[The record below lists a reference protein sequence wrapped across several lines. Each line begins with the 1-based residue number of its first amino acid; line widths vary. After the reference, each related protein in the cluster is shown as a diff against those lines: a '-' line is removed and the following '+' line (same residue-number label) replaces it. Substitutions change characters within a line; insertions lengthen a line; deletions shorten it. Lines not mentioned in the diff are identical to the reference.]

1 MGAVYRAFDETLHRH
16 VAIKR
21 LLPALVDQSRA
32 LRFRREARM
41 AARLN
46 HPAIVHI
53 YEIVETAD
61 GDWIVMELVEGKT
74 LDRLLREGR
83 IDLPRA
89 VRYAR
94 EVAEGL
100 SEAHAQGIVH
110 RDLKAANVMVTG
122 TGRVKIL
129 DFGLAKVY
137 QGDADQEI
145 STPGTVVGTC
155 HAMSPE
161 QAQGLALDHRSD
173 LFSLGSLV
181 YEMLTGLSPFQAAT
195 PTETL
200 ARICA
205 FEPEPVGRLEPSV
218 PRDLSDLTLRL
229 LEKSAARRPQ
239 SSWEVA
245 AALERIERAGG
256 LDGTPHRAGAAA
268 TQIHTRVEAVSPDP
282 ARSASPPP
290 LTSIERRQMTVLVC
304 ELTDA
309 ARQGVEP
316 SQAFDPET
324 LYELMLQVRPLVQMA
339 AQRYDGALGSAMGH
353 RLLVYFGYPQAHED
367 DAWRAVRTALDLVG
381 EVEAHLGGVPGLG
394 RAKPALRVGIHTG
407 PAVVSTSPHAPEPV
421 VLGSTLDVAMRLL
434 ASGEPGTVV
443 MSAAT
448 RSLVHR
454 GVVAE
459 ALPPLPQTAGSGVA
473 LLPYRVRDGHDSGEE
488 IAFDLAPLVGRDREL
503 DLLLARWDQA
513 RGGTGQAVL
522 LTGEPGIG
530 KSRLLRGFRERLNEA
545 SGVRTVRWLQAY
557 GTPYTQN
564 SPLHAMVQLL
574 LRTIAAETDGTPT
587 QQLASL
593 LHAYALSEA
602 LPLFVSLL
610 DLPVSPD
617 RPLPPMPPERQRE
630 ETLDALVALL
640 LEMAEREP
648 VVLLVEDLHWLDAT
662 TLSWLDRLIDQA
674 QSAPLYLV
682 MTLRPNTL
690 EVPWAARAQVT
701 QITLGALTHEDTE
714 RLIGFLT
721 GDHTLRP
728 QVQQHIV
735 ARTDGVP
742 LFIEELTRS
751 VIEGGDSGEWR
762 ELPTTL
768 RDSLTARLGRLGT
781 AKEVAQLASVIGRA
795 FSLPLLSAV
804 SSHPPGQLERE
815 LRQLVQSGLVHRRGF
830 GAQARYAFKHA
841 LVRDAAYDSLLRR
854 ERQQIHL
861 RIADALEEQKRAGGE
876 DLLGEVI
883 GYHYMAGEQY
893 ARAFDCYS
901 GAGQSAMARSAHAEA
916 IGHLQKAIEAL
927 EAQSPS
933 AERDRREVGV
943 RSALGMSLGIIRGL
957 SSPEVEATQDRL
969 LALVGQVGDVPQE
982 LYFGLWNFYVSRGKL
997 QRARAMAQ
1005 QRLDYGIAHDD
1016 TDARLLGIYT
1026 GAATDLF
1033 LGHFVEAR
1041 RGLEQLLAIYPPEGL
1056 STRAIVYD
1064 IGAVALSLL
1073 GDVLWLLG
1081 DPEAGRRASE
1091 EAIGQGRQRT
1101 PFTESVGLVDR
1112 MTLAISMGDVDVAR
1126 TRIDALIALSQEHGY
1141 QYWTVFWQLGQAV
1154 TCLTPASRPDD
1165 VDAAIDAATTAIS
1178 VMRTAYGSSLQCSR
1192 YLAWV
1197 IEVCLAHGRTARAR
1211 ALLDDA
1217 QQLSREN
1224 DERYWEAELRR
1235 LQGLLMQAEGAAP
1248 ADIEAVLRDAL
1259 GIARSQAARAFE
1271 LRAAIALGRH
1281 LAGQDRGDEARAL
1294 VLSIYEAFGAAQD
1307 TTDLVA
1313 ARELLGLTPAP
1324 PV

>member
-1 MGAVYRAFDETLHRH
+1 MGAVYRAFDETLDRP

-21 LLPALVDQSRA
+21 LLPTLVDQSRA

-46 HPAIVHI
+46 HPSIVHI
-53 YEIVETAD
+53 YEIVETPE

-110 RDLKAANVMVTG
+110 RDLKAANVMVTAG
-122 TGRVKIL
+122 GRVKIL
-129 DFGLAKVY
+129 DFGLAKAY
-137 QGDADQEI
+137 QGDVDQEI

-161 QAQGLALDHRSD
+161 QAQGLTVDHRSD
-173 LFSLGSLV
+173 LFSLGSLL
-181 YEMLTGLSPFQAAT
+181 YEMVTGLSPFHAAT

-205 FEPEPVGRLEPSV
+205 YDPDPVARLEPTV
-218 PRDLSDLTLRL
+218 PKELSELTHRL
-229 LEKSAARRPQ
+229 LQKSAAHRPQ

-245 AALERIERAGG
+245 AALERMERAGVLEG
-256 LDGTPHRAGAAA
+256 VPRRAAA
-268 TQIHTRVEAVSPDP
+268 AVTEVHTRVDGGSRDP
-282 ARSASPPP
+282 LRTASPPP
-290 LTSIERRQMTVLVC
+290 LTSIERRQMTVLCC
-304 ELTDA
+304 ELADA
-309 ARQGVEP
+309 ARPDVEP

-324 LYELMLQVRPLVQMA
+324 LYELMMQVRPLVQMA
-339 AQRYDGALGSAMGH
+339 VQRYDGLLGNAVGH

-367 DAWRAVRTALDLVG
+367 DAWRAVRTGLDLVG
-381 EVEAHLGGVPGLG
+381 EVEAHLASVPGLG
-394 RAKPALRVGIHTG
+394 RVRPTLRVGIHTG
-407 PAVVSTSPHAPEPV
+407 TAVVSSNPHAPDPV
-421 VLGSTLDVAMRLL
+421 VLGGTLDVALRLL
-434 ASGEPGTVV
+434 AATEPGVV
-443 MSAAT
+443 VVSAAT

-459 ALPPLPQTAGSGVA
+459 ALAPLPPTSGSGIA
-473 LLPYRVRDGHDSGEE
+473 LVPYRVREGNDSGEE
-488 IAFDLAPLVGRDREL
+488 VMFDLAPLVGRDREL
-503 DLLLARWDQA
+503 DLLLTRWDQA
-513 RGGTGQAVL
+513 RSGTGQAVL

-530 KSRLLRGFRERLNEA
+530 KSRLLRAFRERVNEA
-545 SGVRTVRWLQAY
+545 AGTGTVRWLQAH

-564 SPLHAMVQLL
+564 SPLHALVQLL
-574 LRTIAAETDGTPT
+574 QRTISSESAATPP
-587 QQLASL
+587 QQLAAL
-593 LHAYALSEA
+593 LRANGLGEA

-610 DLPVSPD
+610 DLPPT
-617 RPLPPMPPERQRE
+617 PEQALPSMPPERQRE
-630 ETLDALVALL
+630 ETLDALVALF

-648 VVLLVEDLHWLDAT
+648 LVLLVEDLHWLDAT
-662 TLSWLDRLIDQA
+662 TLAWLDRLIDQVP
-674 QSAPLYLV
+674 SAPLYLV

-701 QITLGALTHEDTE
+701 QITLGALTHDDTE
-714 RLIGFLT
+714 RLIRFLT
-721 GDHTLRP
+721 GDHALRP

-735 ARTDGVP
+735 AKTDGVP
-742 LFIEELTRS
+742 LFVEELTRS

-781 AKEVAQLASVIGRA
+781 AKEVAQLASVVGRA
-795 FSLPLLSAV
+795 FALPLLSAV
-804 SSHPPGQLERE
+804 SSHPPDQLDRE

-861 RIADALEEQKRAGGE
+861 RIADALEDQKRAGAE
-876 DLLGEVI
+876 DVLSEVV
-883 GYHYMAGEQY
+883 GYHYMAGEQFG
-893 ARAFDCYS
+893 RAFECFA
-901 GAGQSAMARSAHAEA
+901 GAGQLAMGRSAHAEA
-916 IGHLQKAIEAL
+916 IGHLHKALEAL
-927 EAQSPS
+927 EAQPPS
-933 AERDRREVGV
+933 SDRDRREVGV
-943 RSALGMSLGIIRGL
+943 RSALGMSLGVIRGL

-997 QRARAMAQ
+997 QRAREMAQ
-1005 QRLDYGIAHDD
+1005 QRLDYGLAHGD
-1016 TDARLLGIYT
+1016 TDAQWLGIYT

-1033 LGHFVEAR
+1033 LGRFVDAR
-1041 RGLEQLLAIYPPEGL
+1041 QGLEHLLAVYPPEGL

-1064 IGAVALSLL
+1064 IGAVGLSLL
-1073 GDVLWLLG
+1073 GDVLWVLG

-1091 EAIGQGRQRT
+1091 DAIGQGRART

-1112 MTLAISMGDVDVAR
+1112 MALAISMGDIDVAR
-1126 TRIDALIALSQEHGY
+1126 ARIDALIALSQEHGY

-1154 TCLTPASRPDD
+1154 TGLTPDSTSDE
-1165 VDAAIDAATTAIS
+1165 VDAAIDAGGMAIS

-1192 YLAWV
+1192 YLAWL
-1197 IEVCLAHGRTARAR
+1197 IEVCLAHGRTSRAR
-1211 ALLDDA
+1211 VLLDDA
-1217 QQLSREN
+1217 LQLIGEN

-1235 LQGLLMQAEGAAP
+1235 LQGLLLQAEGAAP
-1248 ADIEAVLRDAL
+1248 ADIDAALRAAL
-1259 GIARSQAARAFE
+1259 RIAQSQSARAFE
-1271 LRAAIALGRH
+1271 LRAAIALARH
-1281 LAGQDRGDEARAL
+1281 LSTVGRADDAHAL
-1294 VLSIYEAFGAAQD
+1294 VLSVYGAFGEHQD
-1307 TTDLVA
+1307 SIDLTA

-1324 PV
+1324 PA